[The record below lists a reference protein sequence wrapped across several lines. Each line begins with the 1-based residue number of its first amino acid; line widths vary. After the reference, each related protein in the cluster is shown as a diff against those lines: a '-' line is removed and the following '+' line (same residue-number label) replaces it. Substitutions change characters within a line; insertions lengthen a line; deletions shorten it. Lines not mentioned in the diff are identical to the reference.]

1 MNLLFEALLV
11 ISEGE
16 SNEVKSKDD
25 KGLVK
30 RVHFLRLKQFLCQEV
45 ENVVRTTTGIW
56 KGGSSII
63 GQKVAV
69 PLIKSGG
76 FIIQIL

>member
-1 MNLLFEALLV
+1 MNLLFEVFLV

-30 RVHFLRLKQFLCQEV
+30 RVYFLCL
-45 ENVVRTTTGIW
+45 
-56 KGGSSII
+56 K
-63 GQKVAV
+63 
-69 PLIKSGG
+69 
-76 FIIQIL
+76 

>member
-30 RVHFLRLKQFLCQEV
+30 RVHFLRLTVFMS
-45 ENVVRTTTGIW
+45 R
-56 KGGSSII
+56 S
-63 GQKVAV
+63 
-69 PLIKSGG
+69 
-76 FIIQIL
+76 

>member
-30 RVHFLRLKQFLCQEV
+30 STFSAFKTVFMSR
-45 ENVVRTTTGIW
+45 
-56 KGGSSII
+56 S
-63 GQKVAV
+63 
-69 PLIKSGG
+69 
-76 FIIQIL
+76 

>member
-25 KGLVK
+25 KGVVK

-56 KGGSSII
+56 KGKVLNNLSEGSCTSH
-63 GQKVAV
+63 
-69 PLIKSGG
+69 
-76 FIIQIL
+76 